1 MFLSH
6 IVLTRSGSPP
16 HWGVVSGCWV
26 YWLVVEDRLIGRA
39 QEALFHRRE
48 CSWGCTESRCSE
60 TWVCLITCESCSQ
73 WRHPGSTPDVPN
85 SKGNVTAHWVLPA
98 GGIRAE
104 NLVATDRFLQIDIGT
119 KKLHGM
125 LFQFL
130 SPGALRSSG
139 LLVQDAAPSALSEAL
154 RRPCCKLEP
163 QEWPKKQHFILGD
176 AVLALSVL
184 IKGICLSWKTT
195 QTSRTIWRFE

>member
-16 HWGVVSGCWV
+16 HWGVVSGCWI
-26 YWLVVEDRLIGRA
+26 YWLVVEDRLTGRA
-39 QEALFHRRE
+39 QEALSHRRE
-48 CSWGCTESRCSE
+48 YSRGRTESRCSE
-60 TWVCLITCESCSQ
+60 TWVCLITCESCSKC
-73 WRHPGSTPDVPN
+73 RHPGSTPDVPN
-85 SKGNVTAHWVLPA
+85 SEGNVAAHWVLPA

-139 LLVQDAAPSALSEAL
+139 LLVQDAAPSRCL
-154 RRPCCKLEP
+154 RPSGGLAASWNHKSRPRSNISFREMQPLL
-163 QEWPKKQHFILGD
+163 WLY
-176 AVLALSVL
+176 
-184 IKGICLSWKTT
+184 
-195 QTSRTIWRFE
+195 